1 MDAVGLDQSA
11 WWNSQRLIC
20 DSGPFVQLDVLLND
34 PEKLEFASNITVVEV
49 QQGGHRGRFKENL
62 EDAVPDD
69 HRPSHDFILSHQR
82 IESMGKSST
91 LSRLRITAR
100 EKRVFPLL
108 STHGDLMFEWNPD
121 EVFWPRTDVL
131 CALGLVKGSDP
142 SPIPTHVITSHLDGA
157 PGVTFFRR
165 RE

>member
-11 WWNSQRLIC
+11 WWNSRMSVFRRHERRSFQICRHYSERLIC

-69 HRPSHDFILSHQR
+69 HRLSHDFILSHQR
-82 IESMGKSST
+82 II
-91 LSRLRITAR
+91 SRHRY
-100 EKRVFPLL
+100 
-108 STHGDLMFEWNPD
+108 GD
-121 EVFWPRTDVL
+121 
-131 CALGLVKGSDP
+131 
-142 SPIPTHVITSHLDGA
+142 
-157 PGVTFFRR
+157 
-165 RE
+165 